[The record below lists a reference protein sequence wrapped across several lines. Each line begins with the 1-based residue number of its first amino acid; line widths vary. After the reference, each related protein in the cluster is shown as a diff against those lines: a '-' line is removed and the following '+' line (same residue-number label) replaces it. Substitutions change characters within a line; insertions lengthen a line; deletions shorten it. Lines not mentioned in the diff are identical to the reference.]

1 MVSKVTRERKRLVF
15 MKIKVSFSILSK
27 EQKVQIIKTDFEHFF
42 LLICWVSVE
51 FQLNFAYFRSIHTLN
66 EKKCIVY

>member
-42 LLICWVSVE
+42 C
-51 FQLNFAYFRSIHTLN
+51 
-66 EKKCIVY
+66 